1 MKQLKGIDISEWNTG
16 LDYTTLSK
24 HIDFVILREGCR
36 QRVDNLFMTHLGA
49 FKALK
54 TPVIGVYHFIYAL
67 NNQQAKEE
75 ALSAIRNVEKAGLP
89 KSTYIWADFEYDS
102 VTKAAKEGVTL
113 GAYECR
119 VFTETFCKTVH
130 DAGYQTGIYTNL
142 DYWLRMYG
150 DEILSR
156 WPVWYAQY
164 SKIRA
169 KDCMIWQYG
178 SERLPGSPAPLD
190 VDIWYVADEIK
201 PDLSKK
207 TTEELAQEV
216 IAGVYGNGDA
226 RIAALGDRYAEVQ
239 AKVNELL
246 KPKTEPP
253 SQAVNID
260 QLAQDVIAGKYGIGD
275 ARKAALGDLY
285 DAVQKRVNKLLKA
298 KASEPVPALSD
309 ARTRYIRQ
317 MQAWVGKK
325 ESDGSF
331 RPIIDTYNS
340 GLAAAVSKWGTRNVR
355 MQYDWAWCACTVS
368 AAAMAAGVAN
378 IVPIEISC
386 PYMIEI
392 AKKAGIWVENDA
404 YVPTPGDIIM
414 YDWQDS
420 GIGDNQGLADHVGMV
435 EAVSGNQMTIIEG
448 NKNDSV
454 SRRTIA
460 VNSIYIRGYIVPKF

>member
-24 HIDFVILREGCR
+24 HVDFVILREGCR
-36 QRVDNLFMTHLGA
+36 QRADKLFMTHLGA

-102 VTKAAKEGVTL
+102 VTKAAKEGVAL
-113 GAYECR
+113 GAAECQL
-119 VFTETFCKTVH
+119 FTETFCKTVR

-142 DYWLRMYG
+142 DYWTRMYG
-150 DEILSR
+150 DAILSR

-190 VDIWYVADEIK
+190 VDIWYNTDEVK
-201 PDLSKK
+201 PDLSNK

-216 IAGVYGNGDA
+216 IAGKWGNGDA
-226 RIAALGDRYAEVQ
+226 RIAALGDRYNEVQ
-239 AKVNELL
+239 KRVNEIL

-285 DAVQKRVNKLLKA
+285 DAVQKRVNELLKA
-298 KASEPVPALSD
+298 RSAEPTPALSGKRN
-309 ARTRYIRQ
+309 AYIRQ
-317 MQAWVGKK
+317 MQNWVGLK

-331 RPIIDTYNS
+331 RVVIDTYNS
-340 GLAAAVSKWGTRNVR
+340 GLAAAVKRWGTRNVR

-368 AAAMAAGVAN
+368 AAAMAAGVAD

-386 PYMIEI
+386 PYMIEE
-392 AKKAGIWVENDA
+392 AKRAGIWVENDA
-404 YVPTPGDIIM
+404 YKPAPGDIIM

-420 GIGDNQGLADHVGMV
+420 GVGDNQGQADHVGMV
-435 EAVSGNQMTIIEG
+435 EKVEGSMMTIIEG

-454 SRRTIA
+454 SRRTIQ
-460 VNSIYIRGYIVPKF
+460 VNSMYIRGYIVPNF